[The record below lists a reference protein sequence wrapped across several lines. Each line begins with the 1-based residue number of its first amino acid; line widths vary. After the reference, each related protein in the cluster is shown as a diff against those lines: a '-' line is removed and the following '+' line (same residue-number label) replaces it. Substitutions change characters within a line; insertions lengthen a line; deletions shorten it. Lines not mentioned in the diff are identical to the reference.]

1 MLMRVNVTHK
11 TALFVTN
18 KIVSS
23 HLAHIDKLLMR
34 NTTLISGHH
43 SHLTIPLR
51 HLTRMCLATQL
62 LVLLLDDRL
71 WGLLA

>member
-1 MLMRVNVTHK
+1 MLMRVNVPYK
-11 TALFVTN
+11 TALIVTN

-34 NTTLISGHH
+34 NTTLISRNHA
-43 SHLTIPLR
+43 HLTISLR